1 MPTRRWGFLL
11 AAFGTAGLLSAAAR
25 GATITVTSLADN
37 TALDGQVTLRE
48 AIVAANTNTSVDG
61 SAAGSGAD
69 EIVFATGP
77 GTILLGGAP
86 LPLVTEALTI
96 TGPGAARLAIDG
108 AGASRLLAVPAGTQA
123 AVSGLTL
130 RNGRAIGDHG
140 GAILNSGTLTV
151 TRAVLSGNA
160 ATADG
165 GAIWN
170 GGTLTVEECVFSG
183 NSAQGGGGILNQGSL
198 QVSGTTFAGNFTG
211 GIAPFVGAGGGL
223 FTSTSATIT
232 ASAFSSNHA
241 NNGGGI
247 ASNGTVTLTNSTLT
261 DNTALRNGGGLS
273 FSSGGVSL
281 TVSGST
287 FTGNRA
293 DVDQDGVGNG
303 AGINGITGS
312 ILIHTTIAAENF
324 RGATSQDIAATVLPE
339 SFDNVVGVSTG
350 LVGMSHGSNGN
361 LIGAPG
367 SPLAPVL
374 GPLQDNG
381 GPTPTRA
388 VLPGSPALDRGLGTC
403 PLLDQRGIPRPLDGD
418 HDTIVACDA
427 GAYEAFTLPPGG
439 TAFYTVAPC
448 RVADTRGPAGPSG
461 GPALEANTSRFFPV
475 AGSCGVPPDARS
487 VVFNVT
493 VVNETDLGFLRLYPA
508 GGSTPAASTINF
520 TVNRTR
526 ANNAVLA
533 LGVGGRIAVRCD
545 MPVGSAGTT
554 HLVLDVYGF
563 FK

>member
-1 MPTRRWGFLL
+1 MKPNLPTALL
-11 AAFGTAGLLSAAAR
+11 AGLLIAPAQ

-48 AIVAANTNTSVDG
+48 AILAANTNTSVDG

-69 EIVFATGP
+69 EIVFATTP
-77 GTILLGGAP
+77 GTILLGGAA

-96 TGPGAARLAIDG
+96 TGSGAARLAIDG
-108 AGASRLLAVPAGTQA
+108 AGTSRLLAVPADVQV

-130 RNGRAIGDHG
+130 RNGRAVGDHG
-140 GAILNSGTLTV
+140 GAILNAGTLTV

-160 ATADG
+160 ATVDG

-170 GGTLTVEECVFSG
+170 GGALTVDECVFSG

-198 QVSGTTFAGNFTG
+198 QVSGTTFRGNFTG

-232 ASAFSSNHA
+232 ASTFSSNHA

-247 ASNGTVTLTNSTLT
+247 ASNGTVTLANSTLT

-287 FTGNRA
+287 VTGNRA

-303 AGINGITGS
+303 GGINGITGS
-312 ILIHTTIAAENF
+312 ILIHTTIVAENF
-324 RGATSQDIAATVLPE
+324 RGATSQDVAATVLAD
-339 SFDNVVGVSTG
+339 SFDNVVGVDTG
-350 LVGMSHGSNGN
+350 LVGMSHGTNGN
-361 LIGAPG
+361 RIGTSG
-367 SPLAPVL
+367 SPLAPGL

-388 VLPGSPALDRGLGTC
+388 VLPGSPALDRGLVTC
-403 PLLDQRGIPRPLDGD
+403 PVRDQRGIARPLDGD
-418 HDTIVACDA
+418 HDTVAACDA
-427 GAYEAFTLPPGG
+427 GAYEAFTILPGG
-439 TAFYTVAPC
+439 AAFYTVPPC

-461 GPALEANTSRFFPV
+461 RPALEANSSRFFSG
-475 AGSCGVPPDARS
+475 AGSCGIPADARA
-487 VVFNVT
+487 VAFNVT
-493 VVNETDLGFLRLYPA
+493 VVNETDAGYLRLYPA
-508 GGSTPAASTINF
+508 GTAAPAASTINF
-520 TVNRTR
+520 MADRVR
-526 ANNAVLA
+526 ANNAVLP
-533 LGVGGRIAVRCD
+533 LGAGGQVAVRCE
-545 MPVGSAGTT
+545 MAPGSPGTT
-554 HLVLDVYGF
+554 HLVLDVYGY